1 MTTAVTREVFGQ
13 TLIELGRQDPN
24 IVVIGGDLNSST
36 FAHLFG
42 KEFPKRFF
50 DLGPAEQ
57 NIMSM
62 AAGFAST
69 GKTVFATTFAVF
81 STSRPYDQI
90 RLGIAQAHANVKI
103 VGSHAG
109 IITGDDGA
117 SAHSIEDLALMCALP
132 GFTVIV
138 PADGPET
145 AEAVR
150 TAAREH
156 GPFYIRVSRP
166 ATPVVHTN
174 DWQFRLG
181 KAETLRSGNDVSI
194 IACGIM
200 VAAALEAAD
209 SLAKEGVQC
218 RVINMSTL
226 QPLDEEAVVKA
237 ATETGALVTA
247 EEHYIH
253 GGLGSLVSQ
262 AASRAAAV
270 PVEMVALDRYAES
283 GRSDQLLVK
292 YGLTPGDVEKAVRRA
307 VARKSARPPKP

>member
-1 MTTAVTREVFGQ
+1 MAMAVTREVFGQ
-13 TLIELGRQDPN
+13 TLLELGRQDRN
-24 IVVIGGDLNSST
+24 IVVLGGDLNVST
-36 FAHLFG
+36 FANLFA
-42 KEFPKRFF
+42 KEFPQRFF

-69 GKTVFATTFAVF
+69 GKTVFASTFAVF
-81 STSRPYDQI
+81 STSRPYDQTRI
-90 RLGIAQAHANVKI
+90 GIAQARANVKI

-109 IITGDDGA
+109 ILTGEDGI
-117 SAHSIEDLALMCALP
+117 SAQSIEDVALMCALP

-150 TAAREH
+150 AAAREH

-166 ATPVVHTN
+166 ATPVVHK
-174 DWQFRLG
+174 DGFQFRLG
-181 KAETLRSGNDVSI
+181 KAETLRSGGDVAI
-194 IACGIM
+194 IACGVM
-200 VAAALEAAD
+200 VAAALEASGNLD
-209 SLAKEGVQC
+209 RTGIQC

-226 QPLDEEAVVKA
+226 QPLDEEAVGKA
-237 ATETGALVTA
+237 ATETGAIVTA

-262 AASRAAAV
+262 AVGHTHAV
-270 PVEMVALDRYAES
+270 PLEMVALNRYAES
-283 GRSDQLLVK
+283 GRPDQLLVK
-292 YGLTPGDVEKAVRRA
+292 YGLTASDVSTAVRR
-307 VARKSARPPKP
+307 VLERKTARS

>member
-1 MTTAVTREVFGQ
+1 MATAVTREVFGQ
-13 TLIELGRQDPN
+13 TLLELGRHDPN
-24 IVVIGGDLNSST
+24 IVVVGGDLNAST
-36 FAHLFG
+36 FAHLFA
-42 KEFPKRFF
+42 KEFPQRFF

-81 STSRPYDQI
+81 GTSRPYDQI
-90 RLGIAQAHANVKI
+90 RIGIAQARANVKI

-109 IITGDDGA
+109 IITGEDGI
-117 SAHSIEDLALMCALP
+117 SAQSIEDVALMCALP
-132 GFTVIV
+132 GVTVIV

-150 TAAREH
+150 AAARER

-174 DWQFRLG
+174 GCQFRVG
-181 KAETLRSGNDVSI
+181 KAETLRPGNDVSI

-200 VAAALEAAD
+200 VAVALEAAEA
-209 SLAKEGVQC
+209 LAKAGVQC
-218 RVINMSTL
+218 RVINMSTV
-226 QPLDEEAVVKA
+226 QPLDEEAVAKA

-262 AASRAAAV
+262 TASRTAAV

-283 GRSDQLLVK
+283 GRSEQLLSK
-292 YGLTPGDVEKAVRRA
+292 YGLTSSDIEQAVRRA
-307 VARKSARPPKP
+307 LARKASR